1 MKHYSTNNFHWKKD
15 ELYEGTKKTGISV
28 TPWLIEGSLDNN
40 QYKIKFAEGDYSEDF
55 YNISRAKDNA
65 LKYAMRD
72 YNKTIGG
79 NALHP
84 TPTED
89 FRERELHG

>member
-1 MKHYSTNNFHWKKD
+1 MKHYATDDFHWEKN

-28 TPWLIEGSLDNN
+28 VFENYAQFSM
-40 QYKIKFAEGDYSEDF
+40 YRIKFAEGDYSEDY

-65 LKYAMRD
+65 LKYAMREK
-72 YNKTIGG
+72 NITLGG

-84 TPTED
+84 TPTHE
-89 FRERELHG
+89 FIGGELG